1 MKRVFVSFFL
11 SSMFLFTLT
20 AQTVSTLVPGPST
33 FNDGLDLD
41 MDGNIYASLYYGSTV
56 TKITPDGTTSIFA
69 SGFSSPNGLKFG
81 QDGYLYV
88 PSAAANKISKVSLS
102 GQVSDYINIAT
113 PSELYFDEDGLLYV
127 TNYQNG
133 TISTIDSAKN
143 ITTIFSGLPL
153 NGPIGV
159 LKDAAGVL
167 YIGNFTDGKVFRVDN
182 GNTFVEI
189 GDLPGWLGFMI
200 LIEDNIYA
208 TAYQNHMIYK
218 IPIDGSGQSIFSGT
232 GTAGSADGNV
242 LSAQFN
248 TPNGITATSTGD
260 TIYISEY
267 NPRRLRMITGVLGT
281 TAIENEVEVLE
292 GFKLQQNYPNP
303 FNPSTSISYS
313 VPFNSHINIIVY
325 DMLGRKVQT
334 LVNEEKQQ
342 GSYTIK
348 FDGTALSSGIYF
360 YVMKADN
367 PSTNSGQS
375 FIETKKLV
383 LLK

>member
-1 MKRVFVSFFL
+1 MKRVLVSFLL
-11 SSMFLFTLT
+11 SLMLLFTLK
-20 AQTVSTLVPGPST
+20 AQIVSTLVPGPST
-33 FNDGLDLD
+33 FNDGLDVD

-56 TKITPDGTTSIFA
+56 TKITPNGTSSIFA

-81 QDGYLYV
+81 PDGYLYV

-113 PSELYFDEDGLLYV
+113 PSELYFDKDGLLYV

-143 ITTIFSGLPL
+143 ITTIFSGPPL

-182 GNTFVEI
+182 GNTLVQI

-200 LIEDNIYA
+200 LIGDNIYA
-208 TAYQNHMIYK
+208 TAYQNHRIYK
-218 IPIDGSGQSIFSGT
+218 IPINGSGQSIFAGT

-260 TIYISEY
+260 TIYVSEY
-267 NPRRLRMITGVLGT
+267 NPKRLRMITGVLGT
-281 TAIENEVEVLE
+281 TAVENEEVVLN
-292 GFKLQQNYPNP
+292 GFKLHQNYPNP
-303 FNPSTSISYS
+303 FNPSTKISWQS
-313 VPFNSHINIIVY
+313 PISGWQSLKIFDV
-325 DMLGRKVQT
+325 LGKEVET
-334 LVNEEKQQ
+334 LVDEFREAGLNYKIFNVNSQ
-342 GSYTIK
+342 
-348 FDGTALSSGIYF
+348 LPSGVYF
-360 YVMKADN
+360 YQLKIE
-367 PSTNSGQS
+367 S
-375 FIETKKLV
+375 FIETKKMI
-383 LLK
+383 LLR

>member
-1 MKRVFVSFFL
+1 MKRVFVSFLL
-11 SSMFLFTLT
+11 SSILLFALK

-33 FNDGLDLD
+33 FNDGLELD

-56 TKITPDGTTSIFA
+56 TKITPTGTTSIFA

-81 QDGYLYV
+81 PDSYLYV
-88 PSAAANKISKVSLS
+88 PSAGANKISKVSLS
-102 GQVSDYINIAT
+102 GQVSDYINIGT
-113 PSELYFDEDGLLYV
+113 PSELYFDKDGLLYV

-143 ITTIFSGLPL
+143 ITTIFSGPPL

-200 LIEDNIYA
+200 LIKDNIYA
-208 TAYQNHMIYK
+208 TAYQNHKIYK
-218 IPIDGSGQSIFSGT
+218 IPIDGSGQSIFAGT
-232 GTAGSADGNV
+232 GTAGSTDGNV

-267 NPRRLRMITGVLGT
+267 NPKRLRMITGVLGT
-281 TAIENEVEVLE
+281 TAVENEEEVLN
-292 GFKLQQNYPNP
+292 GFKLHQNYPNP
-303 FNPSTSISYS
+303 FNPSTKISWQTHVSGWQTLKIFDVLGREIETLVDEHRDAGSYS
-313 VPFNSHINIIVY
+313 IFYNLNSTVP
-325 DMLGRKVQT
+325 
-334 LVNEEKQQ
+334 
-342 GSYTIK
+342 
-348 FDGTALSSGIYF
+348 SGVYF
-360 YVMKADN
+360 YQLTA
-367 PSTNSGQS
+367 GS
-375 FIETKKLV
+375 FNQTKKMI
-383 LLK
+383 LLR

>member
-1 MKRVFVSFFL
+1 MKRIFISFLL
-11 SSMFLFTLT
+11 SSMLFFTIN

-56 TKITPDGTTSIFA
+56 TKITPDGTASIFA

-81 QDGYLYV
+81 PDGYLYV

-102 GQVSDYINIAT
+102 GQVSDYINIGT

-133 TISTIDSAKN
+133 TISTIDSANN
-143 ITTIFSGLPL
+143 ITTLFSGTPL

-159 LKDAAGVL
+159 LKDAAGTL
-167 YIGNFTDGKVFRVDN
+167 YIGNFTDGKVFRIDN

-200 LIEDNIYA
+200 LIGDNIYA
-208 TAYQNHMIYK
+208 TAYQNHRIYK
-218 IPIDGSGQSIFSGT
+218 IPIDGSGQTVFAGT
-232 GTAGSADGNV
+232 GIAGSTDGNV

-267 NPRRLRMITGVLGT
+267 NPKRLRMITGVLGT
-281 TAIENEVEVLE
+281 TAVQNDIDALQ
-292 GFKLQQNYPNP
+292 GFELHQNYPNP
-303 FNPSTSISYS
+303 FNPTTSISYS
-313 VPFNSHINIIVY
+313 VSTTSKVSLIVY
-325 DMLGRKVQT
+325 DIMGREIQT
-334 LVNEEKQQ
+334 LVNEEKAP
-342 GSYTIK
+342 GSYIIK
-348 FDGTALSSGIYF
+348 FDGASLSSGIYF
-360 YVMKADN
+360 YTLRSND
-367 PSTNSGQS
+367 
-375 FIETKKLV
+375 FIDTKKLV
-383 LLK
+383 LIK